1 MKVNQTNTKK
11 VKSVREK
18 MERNSQMSKYMSEH
32 RPFFTDRRKDME
44 TYQESTDENNAMTYC
59 PRYEKCSAPKCPFD
73 TLIESR
79 YEDPEDPQCS
89 LGKEVR
95 HKIWK
100 KLPSQ
105 LRGPLKFEGYFET
118 ERNKMAAAKRRWDL
132 MSTEQ
137 KSKMMRGLK
146 K

>member
-1 MKVNQTNTKK
+1 MHVDKANNTK
-11 VKSVREK
+11 VKSVRGK
-18 MERNSQMSKYMSEH
+18 TDDNSQMSKYTSENL
-32 RPFFTDRRKDME
+32 PFFADRRKDIE
-44 TYQESTDENNAMTYC
+44 TYQESANENNAMTYC
-59 PRYEKCSAPKCPFD
+59 PRFEKCSAPKCPFD
-73 TLIESR
+73 TLIETR

-105 LRGPLKFEGYFET
+105 LRGPLKFEGYFEA